1 MLLGVVE
8 GFYNRPWN
16 EDQRV
21 DLFKKLSSYGCN
33 AYLYAP
39 KDDARHRTHWRDP
52 EDLSGL
58 QTLLDAARRE
68 GCTEDLDVLKAKLDR
83 LREIGCNGFALL
95 WDDIDTNLPEKDKE
109 VFSSIGHAHACV
121 SNEIFNH
128 VSSEDVEFL
137 MCPMEYCSSRADPDV
152 PNSYY
157 LLTLGELLH
166 PDIGVF
172 WTGSCVVSECITLDE
187 IRSIAEVLRR
197 KPVIWDNLHAND
209 YDGQRIFM
217 GPYYGRDPEIIPH
230 IRGVLTNPNCEYS
243 SNVPALY
250 TLSKWASL
258 GDKYDPFMVAEE
270 CQEEVIKELYRPII
284 CFHKK
289 PGASMDE
296 TDEDVDTNIQT
307 SFIDDWIARAY
318 TFNDVCRS
326 FSGLFEKLP
335 FIPNRDFFFDINP
348 YLNSVHIAL
357 MACNRYLKWV
367 GLDQCAKPL
376 NRGPTLSG
384 LPGDSVLIDAL
395 IHSKESVFTYGA
407 LIDSR
412 PMGLIFAS
420 NRINSFKEG
429 LKCDNAFS
437 DFPNNG
443 SIIGLV
449 VENQLLFTKSMDLML
464 EVVSEW
470 VESLKDSN
478 TSQFSIIPRY
488 SVLTKH
494 YLLKK
499 DFRPLDDNDKSNS
512 KYIILKKGSFN
523 ALVNYTNRNANSH
536 VSPKQLVTAYILA
549 TTCALGTAVGLN
561 KHFGSRSSPIFK
573 RLVPFVAVASSN
585 FVNIPLMRF
594 VELTEGI
601 DLKESETGVNVCKS
615 KAAAALGI
623 SCVVLSRITIAAPG
637 MIFLPFVM
645 ERMEKKEW
653 FLKRKFLHIPFQGF
667 GIGLILCVMVPF
679 GCALFPQTITISKNT
694 LEKYDPTAYKSIK
707 DTNINQL
714 EFNKG
719 L

>member
-68 GCTEDLDVLKAKLDR
+68 GVRFFYGLSPGLDVVYSSKEDLDVLKAKLDR

-270 CQEEVIKELYRPII
+270 CQEEVIKELYRPVPLSNLPLNERMMITKADADLLMQTFWLPYSHGPKI
-284 CFHKK
+284 ELLLKEFEYLRDHSHIARSFVHKNA
-289 PGASMDE
+289 GASMDE

-384 LPGDSVLIDAL
+384 LPGGLAGEFMRLYPVQSQNEFPVYYAPAFLEKKTLILRPIIQSNIQKFVQNLNFLSSLDSVLIDAL

-512 KYIILKKGSFN
+512 KYIILKKG
-523 ALVNYTNRNANSH
+523 V
-536 VSPKQLVTAYILA
+536 
-549 TTCALGTAVGLN
+549 
-561 KHFGSRSSPIFK
+561 
-573 RLVPFVAVASSN
+573 
-585 FVNIPLMRF
+585 
-594 VELTEGI
+594 
-601 DLKESETGVNVCKS
+601 
-615 KAAAALGI
+615 
-623 SCVVLSRITIAAPG
+623 
-637 MIFLPFVM
+637 
-645 ERMEKKEW
+645 
-653 FLKRKFLHIPFQGF
+653 
-667 GIGLILCVMVPF
+667 
-679 GCALFPQTITISKNT
+679 
-694 LEKYDPTAYKSIK
+694 
-707 DTNINQL
+707 
-714 EFNKG
+714 
-719 L
+719 